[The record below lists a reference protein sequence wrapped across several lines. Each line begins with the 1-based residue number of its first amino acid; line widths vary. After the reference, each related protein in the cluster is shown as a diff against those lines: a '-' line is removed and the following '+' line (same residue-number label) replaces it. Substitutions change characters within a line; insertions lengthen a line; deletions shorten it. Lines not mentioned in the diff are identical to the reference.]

1 MGGILRV
8 IILASFPCS
17 GVLTVL
23 ISAVTSDEDS
33 RDEPR
38 SFTDEE
44 MDEYM
49 LDSARKWSSL
59 SYQRQVLG
67 GETMEEYLEH

>member
-1 MGGILRV
+1 MGGILWV
-8 IILASFPCS
+8 MILASFPCS
-17 GVLTVL
+17 SVLSVL
-23 ISAVTSDEDS
+23 LSAVTSDEDP

-44 MDEYM
+44 MDEYV
-49 LDSARKWSSL
+49 LDNARRWSSL
-59 SYQRQVLG
+59 SYQRQALG